1 LNHDGRLL
9 NVRLP
14 TGKHAKLPGLPL
26 DMGGRKTRIRHQPPE
41 MGNGTRSIL
50 AEIGYT
56 SAQVEDLVAQQVVIA
71 GKDN

>member
-1 LNHDGRLL
+1 
-9 NVRLP
+9 
-14 TGKHAKLPGLPL
+14 
-26 DMGGRKTRIRHQPPE
+26 MGGRKTRIRHQPPE

-56 SAQVEDLVAQQVVIA
+56 SAQIEDLVAQQVVIA